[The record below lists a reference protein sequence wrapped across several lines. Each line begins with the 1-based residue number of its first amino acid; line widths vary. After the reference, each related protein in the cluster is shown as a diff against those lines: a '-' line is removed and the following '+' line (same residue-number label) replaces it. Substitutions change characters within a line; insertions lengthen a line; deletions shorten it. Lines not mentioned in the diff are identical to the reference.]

1 MRSARLPIPTHMVC
15 CVAACLSAGTLPV
28 FAQDAA
34 ETPDST
40 SLRTK
45 AAPGNKLIPF
55 PILFY
60 QPETG
65 TGFGASVVYLFTLGE
80 GTRGGRSL
88 RSSIGATAIYT
99 TKEQII
105 TNVSAETYPGGGRYR
120 AFANLAFERFPNTFW
135 GIGNDTPE
143 SLEEDYTPDLVAA
156 SGEFSVEVAQHMYAG
171 AFGQGGNRRLR
182 EIEAGGLIA
191 TGAVPGT
198 QDGTLVDL
206 GLLVTRD
213 SRSSNV
219 YPRSG
224 EYHQLRAS
232 RSSDVSGNGND
243 FSTLSLD
250 LRTYVPVRS
259 GVMALRALG
268 IASGEVPPFD
278 LMPRLGGQS
287 LLRGYFG
294 GRFRDRSLGALEAEY
309 RSGMWHRLRGVLFA
323 GAGQVADG
331 PGDMRFDAF
340 HSSAGCG
347 VRFLLNREEEFNLRM
362 DFGWGL
368 DVESSGFYIG
378 FGEVF

>member
-1 MRSARLPIPTHMVC
+1 MVYGL
-15 CVAACLSAGTLPV
+15 AAWLSAWALPAL
-28 FAQDAA
+28 AQDAGDTA
-34 ETPDST
+34 DST
-40 SLRTK
+40 SLQTK
-45 AAPGNKLIPF
+45 APPGNKLIPF

-80 GTRGGRSL
+80 GTRGGRTL
-88 RSSIGATAIYT
+88 RSSVGATAIYT

-105 TNVSAETYPGGGRYR
+105 TNVGAETYPGGGRYR

-156 SGEFSVEVAQHMYAG
+156 SGEFSVEVARYMYAG
-171 AFGQGGNRRLR
+171 VFGQGANRKLR

-198 QDGTLVDL
+198 EDGTLVDL

-232 RSSDVSGNGND
+232 RSRDVSGNGND
-243 FSTLSLD
+243 YSTLSLD
-250 LRTYVPVRS
+250 LRTYMPIRS

-268 IASGEVPPFD
+268 IASDEEPPFD

-294 GRFRDRSLGALEAEY
+294 GRFRDRSLGAVEAEY
-309 RSGMWHRLRGVLFA
+309 RSGMWHRLRGVMFA
-323 GAGQVADG
+323 GAGQVADV

-340 HSSAGCG
+340 HSSAGFG
-347 VRFLLNREEEFNLRM
+347 LRFLLNREEEFNLRM

-368 DVESSGFYIG
+368 DAESSGFYIG